1 MSASNFKAA
10 CYAATRNLYGEM
22 AAAAKSL
29 LAHSDVDRIFFLAED
44 DELPFW
50 LPDCIEVVN
59 VSEQPFFSQDGP
71 NFRNGWT
78 WMVLMKVAL
87 HRLFPDLE
95 RILYLDVDT
104 FCNADVS
111 ELWDLEAEGNW
122 WFAGAIEP
130 VKTEPDRPYINA
142 GVMLENLAQLRRDG
156 KGDELIRALNSRP
169 FLYCEQDCIAELCQR
184 GIIPLSS
191 QYNANAFTLPCASP
205 KIVHY
210 AAVYRW
216 PEKPLARAWRERS
229 WETILEERRKKK
241 DA

>member
-71 NFRNGWT
+71 NYRNGWT
-78 WMVLMKVAL
+78 WMVLMKVTL
-87 HRLFPDLE
+87 HRLFPELD

-111 ELWDLEAEGNW
+111 ALFDLDLGGTYV
-122 WFAGAIEP
+122 AGAVEP
-130 VKTEPDRPYINA
+130 LKTKKAALYINA
-142 GVMLENLAQLRRDG
+142 GVMMLNLAALRDG
-156 KGDELIRALNSRP
+156 KGDELIAALNERK
-169 FLYCEQDCIAELCQR
+169 FHYCEQDAIAELCR
-184 GIIPLSS
+184 GGILEIPSA
-191 QYNANAFTLPCASP
+191 YNANAFTKPCREP
-205 KIVHY
+205 KIEHY
-210 AAVYRW
+210 AAVYQWQVKPIPTAWKAAPW
-216 PEKPLARAWRERS
+216 PEQREKGG
-229 WETILEERRKKK
+229 EV
-241 DA
+241 DD